1 LIEIGG
7 ATILNDC
14 YNSNPEAL
22 RSMIRTLGGRPAGR
36 RILVAGEMLE
46 QGEQGPALHAACGR
60 AAAEAGLDLVVGVGG
75 NAEHLAA
82 AACAGG
88 VATLALRC
96 DVTDESD
103 VGAAMAT
110 VLERFG
116 RIDVLVNN
124 AGITGSQQAARCHET
139 PVEEWDKVHAVNVRG
154 PFLCSRAVLPS
165 MVARGSGHII
175 TIASVAGLIAF
186 PGRCA
191 YTASKGAAVMLT
203 RSIAVDY
210 AAAGIRANAVCPGM
224 VYTPMTSWRLDQPEL
239 RAEVESR
246 IPVGRVATPDEIAE
260 AVALLA
266 SGRLGYMTGHPLVVD
281 GGMSAL

>member
-1 LIEIGG
+1 MRAADAAEPGVVVVTGGCSGIGLATCTRLAADGFTVAVLDIKPADTQPG
-7 ATILNDC
+7 A
-14 YNSNPEAL
+14 AF
-22 RSMIRTLGGRPAGR
+22 
-36 RILVAGEMLE
+36 
-46 QGEQGPALHAACGR
+46 ALH
-60 AAAEAGLDLVVGVGG
+60 
-75 NAEHLAA
+75 
-82 AACAGG
+82 
-88 VATLALRC
+88 C
-96 DVTDESD
+96 DVTDEAG
-103 VGAAMAT
+103 VEAAMAA

-139 PVEEWDKVHAVNVRG
+139 PVAEWDKVHAVNVRG

-175 TIASVAGLIAF
+175 TIASVAGFIAF

-191 YTASKGAAVMLT
+191 YTASKGAALMLT

-224 VYTPMTSWRLDQPEL
+224 VYTPMTSWRLDQPDL
-239 RAEVESR
+239 RAAVEDR
-246 IPVGRVATPDEIAE
+246 IPVGRVAVPEEIAD